1 MSPHPWYRRFLDNPP
16 IVSDRAWAL
25 TLMAV
30 LVGMGIAIGVMLC
43 STGHVQ
49 QSAEHTRTAVEGS
62 VVRLRLDT
70 LEHRIKALEDR

>member
-1 MSPHPWYRRFLDNPP
+1 MIRQPWYRRFLDNPP

-30 LVGMGIAIGVMLC
+30 LVGLGIVIGMALC
-43 STGHVQ
+43 STGLVQ
-49 QSAEHTRTAVEGS
+49 QSAEHARTVVEGS

-70 LEHRIKALEDR
+70 LEHRVKALEDR